1 LPLTKPFTELVQER
15 AARDPE
21 FAVALLREGIDTPL
35 TMREALRRI
44 WQAAG

>member
-1 LPLTKPFTELVQER
+1 V
-15 AARDPE
+15 ANDPE
-21 FAVALLREGIDTPL
+21 FAAELLREGIDTPPL